1 MRARRIQVVLTAGA
15 GLALVALALVPG
27 SPSRARATSSPW
39 PRRAGN
45 CYSLA
50 SNYNPLGR
58 PPLVAVR
65 NGTATP

>member
-39 PRRAGN
+39 LQRETFDDLRTLEVGEADSG
-45 CYSLA
+45 
-50 SNYNPLGR
+50 
-58 PPLVAVR
+58 
-65 NGTATP
+65 